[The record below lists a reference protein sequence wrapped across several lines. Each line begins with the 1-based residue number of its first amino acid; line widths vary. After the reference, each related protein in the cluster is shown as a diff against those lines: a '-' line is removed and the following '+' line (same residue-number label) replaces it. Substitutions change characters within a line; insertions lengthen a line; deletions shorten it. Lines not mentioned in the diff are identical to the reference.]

1 MGGHGHK
8 LNLAKLMVQRPML
21 LLKYEE
27 TWKNLNLSPPVYLIK
42 WVGLKLNLILVSEHG
57 LWTTF
62 LIVQWEQDSL
72 ALVIIHK
79 SGG

>member
-1 MGGHGHK
+1 MEERQLVSTCLLDQMG
-8 LNLAKLMVQRPML
+8 
-21 LLKYEE
+21 
-27 TWKNLNLSPPVYLIK
+27 
-42 WVGLKLNLILVSEHG
+42 GLKLNLTQVSEHG

>member
-8 LNLAKLMVQRPML
+8 LNLAKVMVQRPML

-27 TWKNLNLSPPVYLIK
+27 TWKNLNFVSTCLLDK
-42 WVGLKLNLILVSEHG
+42 MGGLKLNLTLVSEHG

-62 LIVQWEQDSL
+62 LIVQWE
-72 ALVIIHK
+72 
-79 SGG
+79 